1 MKIHELVEAIGTI
14 GSTTDLVHSDGLPK
28 TGTNPA
34 PNNAQPNQN
43 KKPGQPDQAFDPA
56 QLAQVKS
63 NLNNLKDPIKAA
75 NGGQDFD
82 SSVLAKTLTD
92 PNAMASNNLNPM
104 AAKALKAMMPA
115 LGAAEKNPSIANN
128 LKSVFAT
135 AASSQQKNKQAAA
148 NQQNAQ
154 TPVKV

>member
-28 TGTNPA
+28 TGSNPA
-34 PNNAQPNQN
+34 PNSTQPNQPN
-43 KKPGQPDQAFDPA
+43 KPGQPNQAFDPA

-63 NLNNLKDPIKAA
+63 NLNSLKDPIKAA

-92 PNAMASNNLNPM
+92 PNAISNNNVNPM

-115 LGAAEKNPSIANN
+115 LSATEKNPQTANN
-128 LKSVFAT
+128 LKSVFRT
-135 AASSQQKNKQAAA
+135 AATNQQKNQQAAA